1 MADTNQM
8 VLKSINLLR
17 EENAVQARDAA
28 DRDSKNT
35 TTSLLMYRTMKSV
48 LEEIRQDRLQ
58 NEEDRREA
66 KTEKGKVAGAARTP
80 SKKSSDGLGFGALG
94 VVAGLAGAITG
105 FLTGAIEGVFRG
117 IKAIFQAFKIGLVTA
132 VKTIELGF
140 KGIEKLLRSPVRAL
154 SDIVSRGT
162 TGLLNFFRSVFKS
175 LRISLAI
182 RLAQILDFIDDST
195 KTLRQAVRNRVAN
208 IFSPIRTALDL
219 FVDDLRTTIRSARA
233 AFNQS
238 LVGRTIKNLTSV
250 VRTIV
255 GLPGAILGTI
265 SAGIKS
271 SQFAAQAKLVSD
283 AFTNT
288 FSGPLQRIK
297 NAITGLSGSISK
309 TADVVDSTRKTI
321 GSNFNAAG
329 TAVKRFGSIIDDII
343 VRLYVFVDDTTKPLQ
358 RTIGQ
363 FAEDGR
369 KVADLA
375 KNTFGR
381 IGSIFSGVRKFIG
394 GIFNT
399 IRGFGSTFGAFFD
412 LFRTFG
418 RVILFPITL
427 ITGII
432 DGISGFNRGL
442 EESGDSMIAGV
453 FGALGGV
460 VAGII
465 GAPLDLLKSAA
476 AWIAGKLGFEN
487 AEEQLNSFS
496 FSDMIKGFFDAIADS
511 ILGFLDAMKDETGAF
526 DFSKILKVTL
536 GSLLNVITTP
546 ARFMLDQLANLVE
559 KVIPESLGGKEIAE
573 KIRAFKGNLEI
584 DTGVGEAVEKRKAT
598 RAENQA
604 RIKEEEEK
612 KAKAEAEA
620 AAKPEAPIVP
630 DRQLST
636 AAMNGV
642 ERENREVTSQAAINA
657 IQIAPVTN
665 STNVSNTNTAAVI
678 SSNMPTVDNLD
689 RSWAPA

>member
-17 EENAVQARDAA
+17 EENAVHARDAA
-28 DRDSKNT
+28 DRDNKNN
-35 TTSLLMYRTMKSV
+35 TTSLLMYKTMKSV

-66 KTEKGKVAGAARTP
+66 KTEKGKVAGAART
-80 SKKSSDGLGFGALG
+80 SSNKSSEGLGFGALG
-94 VVAGLAGAITG
+94 VVARLGGAITG
-105 FLTGAIEGVFRG
+105 FITGAIEGIFKG
-117 IKAIFQAFKIGLVTA
+117 IKAIFQTFKIGLITA
-132 VKTIELGF
+132 VKAIELGF
-140 KGIEKLLRSPVRAL
+140 KGIEKLLRSPVKKL
-154 SDIVSRGT
+154 SELIGRGT

-175 LRISLAI
+175 LRMTLAI

-208 IFSPIRTALDL
+208 IFNPIRNALDL
-219 FVDDLRTTIRSARA
+219 FVDDIKTTIRSTRA

-238 LVGRTIKNLTSV
+238 LVGRTIKNLTSA

-255 GLPGAILGTI
+255 GLPGALIRTI
-265 SAGIKS
+265 SLGVQS
-271 SQFAAQAKLVSD
+271 SEFGKTASLVSETFKKNFV
-283 AFTNT
+283 APMNRAKGFITSLFGNT
-288 FSGPLQRIK
+288 AAATDDIGK
-297 NAITGLSGSISK
+297 NINK
-309 TADVVDSTRKTI
+309 TASFLERSKELFKT
-321 GSNFNAAG
+321 FG
-329 TAVKRFGSIIDDII
+329 TIIDDII
-343 VRLYVFVDDTTKPLQ
+343 VRLYVFFDDTTKPLQ

-363 FAEDGR
+363 FADDGR

-381 IGSIFSGVRKFIG
+381 IGSIFSGVRKFIS

-442 EESGDSMIAGV
+442 EESGNSMIAGV

-487 AEEQLNSFS
+487 AEEQLNAFS
-496 FSDMIKGFFDAIADS
+496 FSDMIKSLFDAMADS
-511 ILGFLDAMKDETGAF
+511 ILGFIDAMKDESGNF
-526 DFSKILKVTL
+526 DFGKIT
-536 GSLLNVITTP
+536 
-546 ARFMLDQLANLVE
+546 
-559 KVIPESLGGKEIAE
+559 KVIFGGIFNAVIAPLNQLLEFIAAGIE
-573 KIRAFKGNLEI
+573 KLPIPGSEKLAEGVRNIKIATI
-584 DTGVGEAVEKRKAT
+584 DTGVGEAVAERKAT

-604 RIKEEEEK
+604 RIQEEEEK
-612 KAKAEAEA
+612 KAEAEA
-620 AAKPEAPIVP
+620 AAKVEAPIVP

-657 IQIAPVTN
+657 VQIAPVTN